1 MGDFSLHIF
10 ARMTQAPGRRRMLAQ
25 GPGACIQPAAH
36 VALWLRLCVSC
47 LNCAVTERLLQR
59 GMRAALASRCR
70 QSCTRQLKRQG
81 SRRGAV
87 CQHPA
92 VARAGGRQSCTR
104 ACSWNRSSPR
114 RPAARLQLREALAEA
129 QAAGRGRRRHCAR
142 RQRQHSGRPGL
153 CPCAAHELR
162 VGHISP
168 RQALRHL
175 HGNIRLPRLRQLGLI
190 MDCSDSHMDCP
201 GTRTQ
206 GPPRPARAP
215 AWYK

>member
-1 MGDFSLHIF
+1 MGTFTPYFCTHDAGPRTTAHACAGPWSLH
-10 ARMTQAPGRRRMLAQ
+10 AASS
-25 GPGACIQPAAH
+25 ACGT
-36 VALWLRLCVSC
+36 VATPLCE
-47 LNCAVTERLLQR
+47 LPQCAVTERLLQR

-70 QSCTRQLKRQG
+70 QSCTRQSKRQG

-201 GTRTQ
+201 GTRAQ